1 MEASAS
7 EIRKAEQDRWQQIC
21 DRICDGLDDLRLQV
35 NRDFWFHQLKPAH
48 HRVLLE
54 LGKVDLFTSDLLVAC
69 AKATRDQNDDCT
81 VSIAFIDRAADKLVG
96 LAATHGGFVRQ
107 ISNEPWV
114 LRVVREANI
123 RASGTPLPRIS

>member
-7 EIRKAEQDRWQQIC
+7 EIRKAELDRWQQIG
-21 DRICDGLDDLRLQV
+21 DRICDGLDDLHLQV

-48 HRVLLE
+48 RRVLLE
-54 LGKVDLFTSDLLVAC
+54 LARVDLFTSDLLVVC
-69 AKATRDQNDDCT
+69 AKATRDENDDWN
-81 VSIAFIDRAADKLVG
+81 VGVAFIDRAADKLVG
-96 LAATHGGFVRQ
+96 LASASGGFVRQ